1 MHFKYC
7 IFECKSLHSKMQLTF
22 RCILNAS
29 SDIAYCISLQ
39 E

>member
-7 IFECKSLHSKMQLTF
+7 IFECKSLHSKMQSTF
-22 RCILNAS
+22 KCILNAS
-29 SDIAYCISLQ
+29 SDIAYYISLQ

>member
-7 IFECKSLHSKMQLTF
+7 IFECKLLHSKMQSTF
-22 RCILNAS
+22 KCILNAS
-29 SDIAYCISLQ
+29 SDIVSYISLQ

>member
-22 RCILNAS
+22 KCILNAS
-29 SDIAYCISLQ
+29 SGTAYYVSLQ